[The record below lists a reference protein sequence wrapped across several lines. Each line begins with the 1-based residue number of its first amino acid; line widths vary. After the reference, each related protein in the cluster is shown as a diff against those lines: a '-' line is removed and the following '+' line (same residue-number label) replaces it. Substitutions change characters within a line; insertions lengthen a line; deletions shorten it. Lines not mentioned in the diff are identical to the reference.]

1 MKDKKAIKK
10 IMNII
15 EKVAVY
21 DNDCVSYFDMD
32 DFKVQK
38 RMKRKEI
45 VQTIDS
51 VIDVLNDDTGTYTKE
66 DALDLLVKIRNN
78 TL

>member
-1 MKDKKAIKK
+1 MKDRKAIKK

-15 EKVAVY
+15 ERVAVH
-21 DNDCVSYFDMD
+21 DNDCVSCFDMN

-38 RMKRKEI
+38 RMRRKEI

-51 VIDVLNDDTGTYTKE
+51 VIDVLNDDTGTYTKD
-66 DALDLLVKIRNN
+66 DAVDLLVKVRNN

>member
-10 IMNII
+10 IMDII
-15 EKVAVY
+15 ERVEAQ
-21 DNDCVSYFDMD
+21 DNDCVSYFDMSD
-32 DFKVQK
+32 CIVNK

-78 TL
+78 IL

>member
-15 EKVAVY
+15 ERVEVH
-21 DNDCVSYFDMD
+21 DNDCVSYFDMSD
-32 DFKVQK
+32 CIVNK

-78 TL
+78 IL

>member
-1 MKDKKAIKK
+1 MKDRKAIKK

-15 EKVAVY
+15 EKVAVH
-21 DNDCVSYFDMD
+21 DNDCVPYFDMN

-51 VIDVLNDDTGTYTKE
+51 VLDVLNDDTGTYTKE
-66 DALDLLVKIRNN
+66 DAIDLLVKIRNN

>member
-15 EKVAVY
+15 EKVAVH
-21 DNDCVSYFDMD
+21 DNGCVSYFDMD

>member
-15 EKVAVY
+15 EKVAVHA
-21 DNDCVSYFDMD
+21 NDCVSYFDMA
-32 DFKVQK
+32 DFKVQT

-66 DALDLLVKIRNN
+66 DVLDLLVKIRNN

>member
-1 MKDKKAIKK
+1 
-10 IMNII
+10 
-15 EKVAVY
+15 
-21 DNDCVSYFDMD
+21 
-32 DFKVQK
+32 
-38 RMKRKEI
+38 MKRKEI

>member
-15 EKVAVY
+15 EKVAVH
-21 DNDCVSYFDMD
+21 DNDCVSYFDMND
-32 DFKVQK
+32 YHVRR

-66 DALDLLVKIRNN
+66 DALDLLVKVRNN